1 MNTFCLPGNDRKI
14 QIEKT
19 VRETRKI
26 DKKKTK
32 EMDEH
37 SPTVMNTK
45 RDKEGKIEGKA
56 RNKGTTQREV
66 IAKDVVE
73 FHSLLNDS

>member
-1 MNTFCLPGNDRKI
+1 MTAMAT
-14 QIEKT
+14 EKLGIMVTNGSVHT
-19 VRETRKI
+19 VVN
-26 DKKKTK
+26 
-32 EMDEH
+32 EH
-37 SPTVMNTK
+37 SLTDMNTK